1 MNNRTLISI
10 FLIVGFSTLAVFGA
24 FAMGQSIGGQNA
36 CIAATASGLDCLT
49 PSNLASIAS
58 MYLGAF
64 GTFSSA
70 IFFTLSLL
78 ALFVTAFIT
87 AKNVFSQSFS
97 FVSVSIN
104 DNDADITRSLSLR
117 PALSWIAIHENS
129 PSRR

>member
-1 MNNRTLISI
+1 MTSRSIISFALII
-10 FLIVGFSTLAVFGA
+10 GFSTIAIFGA
-24 FAMGQSIGGQNA
+24 FGMGQSIGGQNA
-36 CIAATASGLDCLT
+36 CIAATASGLDCLA

-70 IFFTLSLL
+70 FFLALALL
-78 ALFVTAFIT
+78 MLFVTALLALEHLNI
-87 AKNVFSQSFS
+87 
-97 FVSVSIN
+97 VSIGH
-104 DNDADITRSLSLR
+104 ALASWVRRSDISRSLSLR